1 MTWPGIGVAA
11 RRVMR
16 RLNLG
21 GPYSRVARWVDGLR
35 PVVAPSDWSAPLI
48 SVRHRSTQLPDVWAG
63 SAEPSD
69 PASREVT
76 VTVKSSPAQKEP
88 SLRCL
93 LAAATLDIGGVEEV
107 VAFLARRLPA
117 LGVQTAILCTRPEGS
132 ASGQLPGRVARALQ
146 SEGIEV
152 CAVSGGKELDWVR
165 GWRPDVISGHGDPVW
180 AADAA
185 RRAGIP
191 YVDNLHSMNGVIG
204 RDWSWQ
210 GEAARSGYLAA
221 VIAVSDVLRQ
231 QYLATNP
238 GFPADRIV
246 TIPNGVDEFRK
257 RGDRAATRDWL
268 GIKDEYLL
276 VSLCRYCMQK
286 NIYGLIAAFGDVAR
300 THPEVQLVVAGN
312 VDEPLYYRRLHQ
324 LREGMPHREQVHLR
338 DHCRQPADLLAAA
351 DGFVLDSFFEGWPLA
366 SMEALCAGVPVV
378 MADVSGAREQ
388 IGNDLRRG
396 YVVAN
401 PLGDSLVDWS
411 ACSAAKYRPQANR
424 EELAAAIERLVSER
438 ARYQRD
444 RQRLAAES
452 AARFSAAR
460 WAERHAAVL
469 RAAASSRPENL
480 AAHSVGVGGD

>member
-11 RRVMR
+11 RRLMR

-21 GPYSRVARWVDGLR
+21 GAYSRVAGWVDGLR
-35 PVVAPSDWSAPLI
+35 PAVAPSDWSAPLMA
-48 SVRHRSTQLPDVWAG
+48 RHVTTQLPSVRAG
-63 SAEPSD
+63 SVKPSD
-69 PASREVT
+69 SAPREVAAM
-76 VTVKSSPAQKEP
+76 VKSSETQQQP

-93 LAAATLDIGGVEEV
+93 LAAATLDVGGVEEV

-117 LGVQTAILCTRPEGS
+117 CGVQTAVLYTRPEGR
-132 ASGQLPGRVARALQ
+132 ATGQLPGRAARALQ

-152 CAVSGGKELDWVR
+152 CAVSEGKALDWVR
-165 GWRPDVISGHGDPVW
+165 GWQPDVISGHGDPVW

-185 RRAGIP
+185 RRGGIP
-191 YVDNLHSMNGVIG
+191 YVDNLHSINGVIG

-221 VIAVSDVLRQ
+221 VIAVSDMLRR

-238 GFPADRIV
+238 GFPVERIV
-246 TIPNGVDEFRK
+246 TIPNGVDELRE
-257 RGDRAATRDWL
+257 RGDRAVTREWL
-268 GIKDEYLL
+268 GITDEYLL

-286 NIYGLIAAFGDVAR
+286 NVYGLIAAFGDVAR
-300 THPEVQLVVAGN
+300 THPEVQLVIAGN
-312 VDEPLYYRRLHQ
+312 VDEPLYYRRLHH
-324 LREGMPHREQVHLR
+324 LREGMPHREQIHLR
-338 DHCRQPADLLAAA
+338 DHCRRPADLLAAA

-366 SMEALCAGVPVV
+366 SMEALCAGLPVV

-388 IGNDLRRG
+388 IGDDVRRG
-396 YVVAN
+396 YMVAN

-424 EELAAAIERLVSER
+424 EELAAAIERLISER

-452 AARFSAAR
+452 AARFSAAQ

-469 RAAASSRPENL
+469 RAAASARPEDL
-480 AAHSVGVGGD
+480 PAHSVGVGKP